1 MAHILNIPLEV
12 LLQIT
17 SYLTT
22 PEYGYLRRSCK
33 QLEALLLGAFA
44 KEFFSK
50 RQFALVEFSIKT
62 LVDIAKSRFG
72 PSLTHVII
80 HLEHPFA
87 GVTTITPGP
96 ADFPGLFSVERA
108 VMDNKFYAECISHDD
123 FVTTGLDVEMLSEA
137 LEHLPNLETIGMRDF
152 DSRNRRRDNG
162 AWNSYGCPTL
172 EEETKRQLSLPGRIR
187 SAARGPEYT
196 SHVFRTILR
205 AVGNGAGERSY
216 YLTYQVLWLLTHGP
230 PP

>member
-22 PEYGYLRRSCK
+22 PEYGYLRRACK

-50 RQFALVEFSIKT
+50 RQFALLEFSIKT
-62 LVDIAKSRFG
+62 LVDIAKSRLG

-80 HLEHPFA
+80 HLGHPFA
-87 GVTTITPGP
+87 GITSNV
-96 ADFPGLFSVERA
+96 PGLTELERA
-108 VMDNKFYAECISHDD
+108 LMDNKHCAGCINHDD
-123 FVTTGLDVEMLSEA
+123 FISTGLDVEMLSDA
-137 LEHLPNLETIGMRDF
+137 LKHLPNLETIGMRDF
-152 DSRNRRRDNG
+152 NSRNRRRDNG
-162 AWNSYGCPTL
+162 VWNSYGCPTF
-172 EEETKRQLSLPGRIR
+172 EKETGRQLTLPGRFH
-187 SAARGPEYT
+187 SSTRGLEYT

-205 AVGNGAGERSY
+205 AVGDGAGEC
-216 YLTYQVLWLLTHGP
+216 TYCLP
-230 PP
+230 DIP